1 MYVTMELC
9 KAPCVVRQNMSVKCD
24 LMLALY
30 ADDVAQVLLHLHAA
44 EVCPGGEYYRR
55 MLH

>member
-44 EVCPGGEYYRR
+44 EV
-55 MLH
+55 